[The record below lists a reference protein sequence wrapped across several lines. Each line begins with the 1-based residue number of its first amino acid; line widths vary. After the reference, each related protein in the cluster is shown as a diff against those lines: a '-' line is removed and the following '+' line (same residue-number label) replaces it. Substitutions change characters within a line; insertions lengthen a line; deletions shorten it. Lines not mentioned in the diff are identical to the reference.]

1 MVKRTV
7 LLYGESLLLSGV
19 AASLRQSQSLRATRA
34 ATWEAAS
41 KLLAARIPD
50 VLIFDLTNASQS
62 HVLPLLVKNPG
73 ILLIGLDLEHNR
85 AILLGGQETRAL
97 TLEGMRD
104 IVQGTHGDAETWGHA
119 YWRHSDAE
127 TR

>member
-1 MVKRTV
+1 MTTRTV
-7 LLYGESLLLSGV
+7 LLYGQSLLLSGV
-19 AASLRQSQSLRATRA
+19 AASLRQGPGLRVAQA

-41 KLLAARIPD
+41 NLLAARIPD
-50 VLIFDLTNASQS
+50 VLIFDLTDASQS
-62 HVLPLLVKNPG
+62 HILPLLVKNPG

-97 TLEGMRD
+97 TMERVREIVEGGGPSQRD
-104 IVQGTHGDAETWGHA
+104 AD
-119 YWRHSDAE
+119 